1 MSNQSQEKTRPLREV
16 APSVDIF
23 ENESELLVVADV
35 PGLDPNDIGVHVDLP
50 EFRIEAKVRPVAG
63 GDPAQGS
70 ADKPILYSRT
80 FRVDERIDPERV
92 KAEYKDGVL
101 RVHLAKSA
109 AFRPRRVEVQSS

>member
-1 MSNQSQEKTRPLREV
+1 MDKLAQEKPRPARELT
-16 APSVDIF
+16 PNVDIF
-23 ENESELLVVADV
+23 ENDTELLVVADV

-50 EFRIEAKVRPVAG
+50 ELRIEAKVQGSPDRPVVYRRAF
-63 GDPAQGS
+63 S
-70 ADKPILYSRT
+70 
-80 FRVDERIDPERV
+80 VDERIDPERV